1 MNLTENI
8 YKITQ
13 NLNNK
18 EFKIVIKSCEKLIKA
33 NVKNTIIYNLYGRAY
48 QNLGLYEKS
57 ILKFEKAI
65 DIDEYNYFAINNL
78 AVSLKAVEKYKLSEK
93 AYKKCLKIKPDYVVA
108 IINYANLKEFLNDF
122 YIAIELYLSV
132 LKLKSEI
139 SKAYIFLKLS
149 RLYLSIGK
157 NEKAKEYLSQLLKE
171 FPNDTSSYQLYSE
184 ITDFKKDQKFIYDM
198 EKLYKNKNLSKN
210 DRINIAFS
218 LGKAHDKLSNFNK
231 AFTYFNEA
239 NKLKRTQ
246 VKFNLE
252 DFLKLTS
259 DIKSF
264 FININYDEIKKKN
277 NQKKIIFICGMPR
290 SGTTLVEQII
300 SAHNE
305 VISTGENSYLSTFIN
320 KNYLKDFTLDKKKII
335 KDIFSKDNL
344 FEDYTFNLFNEF
356 NYVSNVFTDK
366 TVQNFL
372 WIGFIKIFFP
382 NSKIILT
389 ERNSKDVCLSIFK
402 IDFINGFM
410 NFAYDQKEIGNFYN
424 AYLDL
429 ISFWKEIFRDNI
441 YISKYENLIDNS
453 QFEIKKMINFCDL
466 EWDPNCLNHHLNK
479 SGIKTASINQARKPI
494 YNTSKN
500 LYKNY
505 SNNLDEMFSILK

>member
-157 NEKAKEYLSQLLKE
+157 N
-171 FPNDTSSYQLYSE
+171 
-184 ITDFKKDQKFIYDM
+184 
-198 EKLYKNKNLSKN
+198 
-210 DRINIAFS
+210 
-218 LGKAHDKLSNFNK
+218 
-231 AFTYFNEA
+231 
-239 NKLKRTQ
+239 
-246 VKFNLE
+246 
-252 DFLKLTS
+252 
-259 DIKSF
+259 
-264 FININYDEIKKKN
+264 
-277 NQKKIIFICGMPR
+277 
-290 SGTTLVEQII
+290 
-300 SAHNE
+300 
-305 VISTGENSYLSTFIN
+305 
-320 KNYLKDFTLDKKKII
+320 
-335 KDIFSKDNL
+335 
-344 FEDYTFNLFNEF
+344 
-356 NYVSNVFTDK
+356 
-366 TVQNFL
+366 
-372 WIGFIKIFFP
+372 
-382 NSKIILT
+382 
-389 ERNSKDVCLSIFK
+389 
-402 IDFINGFM
+402 
-410 NFAYDQKEIGNFYN
+410 
-424 AYLDL
+424 
-429 ISFWKEIFRDNI
+429 
-441 YISKYENLIDNS
+441 
-453 QFEIKKMINFCDL
+453 
-466 EWDPNCLNHHLNK
+466 
-479 SGIKTASINQARKPI
+479 
-494 YNTSKN
+494 
-500 LYKNY
+500 
-505 SNNLDEMFSILK
+505 